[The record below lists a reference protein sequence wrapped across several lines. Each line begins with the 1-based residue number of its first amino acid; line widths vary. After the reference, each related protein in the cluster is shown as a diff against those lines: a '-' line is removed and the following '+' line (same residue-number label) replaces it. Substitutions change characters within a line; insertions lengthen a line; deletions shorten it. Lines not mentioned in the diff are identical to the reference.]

1 MSMIWPIALVIFS
14 NIIYQ
19 ICAKGVPRNMDV
31 MASMT
36 ITYLVGAVCSAIM
49 YFVMNKNGNLL
60 QEYMKTN
67 WAPIFLGISVVG
79 LEVGFIYA
87 YKNGWAV
94 STASIVQS
102 AFLAIALII
111 VGAVLYHETITANK
125 IIGKSS
131 IMFNILIVALMAA
144 SVWSASNPLVRNSLS
159 S

>member
-1 MSMIWPIALVIFS
+1 MSMIWPIALVVFS

-19 ICAKGVPRNMDV
+19 ICAKGVPKDMDA

-36 ITYLVGAVCSAIM
+36 VTYLVGAICSAIM
-49 YFVMNKNGNLL
+49 FFVMHKNGNLL
-60 QEYMKTN
+60 HEYAKIN
-67 WAPIFLGISVVG
+67 WAPIFLGVSVVG

-102 AFLAIALII
+102 AFLAVALIV

-125 IIGKSS
+125 VIGVV
-131 IMFNILIVALMAA
+131 ICLIGLYFI
-144 SVWSASNPLVRNSLS
+144 NK
-159 S
+159 